1 MRPDPD
7 HEKDAAWLPLTHM
20 LPVNHKTYDAQEEL
34 SDKAVARLIK
44 RLLSI
49 TDTLDR
55 HYRAQLLRLEP
66 SRCVMHP
73 HRECN
78 CADDLPESDP
88 PF

>member
-1 MRPDPD
+1 
-7 HEKDAAWLPLTHM
+7 M
-20 LPVNHKTYDAQEEL
+20 LPQNPQTPDDPAEL

-55 HYRAQLLRLEP
+55 HYRAQRLRLEP

-73 HRECN
+73 HRKCN
-78 CADDLPESDP
+78 CDCADDVPESDP

>member
-1 MRPDPD
+1 
-7 HEKDAAWLPLTHM
+7 M
-20 LPVNHKTYDAQEEL
+20 LPPNPQTSDVPAEL

-44 RLLSI
+44 RLLYI

-55 HYRAQLLRLEP
+55 HYLAQSLRLKP

-73 HRECN
+73 HRDCN
-78 CADDLPESDP
+78 CADDVPESDP

>member
-1 MRPDPD
+1 MPPLNQQTS
-7 HEKDAAWLPLTHM
+7 DAPA
-20 LPVNHKTYDAQEEL
+20 EL

-44 RLLSI
+44 RLLHI

-55 HYRAQLLRLEP
+55 HYRAQRLRLEP

-78 CADDLPESDP
+78 CADDVPESDP

>member
-1 MRPDPD
+1 MQPLNQQIS
-7 HEKDAAWLPLTHM
+7 DAPA
-20 LPVNHKTYDAQEEL
+20 EL
-34 SDKAVARLIK
+34 SDKVVARLIK
-44 RLLSI
+44 RLLNM
-49 TDTLDR
+49 TDTFDR

-78 CADDLPESDP
+78 CVDDVPESDP

>member
-1 MRPDPD
+1 
-7 HEKDAAWLPLTHM
+7 M
-20 LPVNHKTYDAQEEL
+20 LPPNPRTSDDPAEL

-44 RLLSI
+44 LLLSI
-49 TDTLDR
+49 TATLDR

-78 CADDLPESDP
+78 CADDVPESDP